1 MKSYKYY
8 AILAL
13 NVFVLC
19 SCGSSKRIEKSPIET
34 FVMPCSEMVSGNG
47 VLRAWASGKSDNE
60 TAARKKAQIAVSAD
74 LAAMLGKVVQ
84 ATTEDY
90 TTNLSENRMGLS
102 KSLLDDKTKVVVE
115 QSLKGATIV
124 CDRWVKDDSTGQYTN
139 YLVMELQGEEYL
151 KSLYEELKKSGV
163 TEIDKDLLEDLF
175 LKNID
180 KSVKMVEQ

>member
-19 SCGSSKRIEKSPIET
+19 SCGSSKRIEKSPVET

-60 TAARKKAQIAVSAD
+60 TAARKKAQIAASAD
-74 LAAMLGKVVQ
+74 LAAMLGKVVR

-90 TTNLSENRMGLS
+90 TTNLSENKMGLS
-102 KSLLDDKTKVVVE
+102 KSLLNDKTKVIVE

-124 CDRWVKDDSTGQYTN
+124 CERWVEDDSTGQFTN
-139 YLVMELQGEEYL
+139 YLVMELRGEEYL
-151 KSLYEELKKSGV
+151 KSLYEELKKSGI
-163 TEIDKDLLEDLF
+163 TEVDKDLLKDLF

-180 KSVKMVEQ
+180 KNK